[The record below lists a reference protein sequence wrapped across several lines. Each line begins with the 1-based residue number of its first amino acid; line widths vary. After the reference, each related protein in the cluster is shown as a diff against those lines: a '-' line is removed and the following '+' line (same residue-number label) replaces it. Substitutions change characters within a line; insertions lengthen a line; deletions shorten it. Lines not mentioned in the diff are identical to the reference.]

1 MKLYGFWRSLA
12 TFRVRIALNL
22 KGLPYQETMVDL
34 LKGEQFGT
42 GYQAVNPQGV
52 LPALLDGDGAP
63 LFQSMAI
70 LEYLDETHL
79 QPPLL
84 PPAPGAPRRRGPPP
98 FRVEGIPARPAR
110 AASPA
115 AAPAAGAAR
124 PRARARPCA
133 DRR

>member
-70 LEYLDETHL
+70 LEYLDETHS

-84 PPAPGAPRRRGPPP
+84 PQAPRD
-98 FRVEGIPARPAR
+98 
-110 AASPA
+110 
-115 AAPAAGAAR
+115 
-124 PRARARPCA
+124 RARVRGLALIVVA
-133 DRR
+133 DAHP